1 MTWLREIDRWFID
14 SILPHRPRHL
24 EYAERLAGDRAEA
37 DDIVQDAY
45 ARLIALSDWQ
55 RLENPHAFAMRTI
68 HNIAVER
75 FRKADVVRIRQ
86 AAHLDWLDP
95 ADDSP
100 SPERTLVARRELE
113 QVAAALES
121 LPERCREVVKLR
133 RIEGHSPGEIAEKL
147 GISVSTVEKHL
158 AKGLRLLTE
167 RLAAAQTIQ
176 ESEPLTPWTRL
187 KKDRTGS

>member
-14 SILPHRPRHL
+14 SILPYRPRHL
-24 EYAERLAGDRAEA
+24 EYAARLAGNRAEA

-45 ARLIALSDWQ
+45 TRLIALSDWQ

-100 SPERTLVARRELE
+100 SPERALVARRELE
-113 QVAAALES
+113 QVAVALDD

-158 AKGLRLLTE
+158 AKGLHLLTE
-167 RLAAAQTIQ
+167 RLSALRRDEEEYHSETWPKLHERQTR
-176 ESEPLTPWTRL
+176 S
-187 KKDRTGS
+187 

>member
-1 MTWLREIDRWFID
+1 MTWLREIDRWFIE
-14 SILPHRPRHL
+14 SVLPHRPRHL

-37 DDIVQDAY
+37 DDIVQEAY
-45 ARLIALSDWQ
+45 ARLIALSDWR
-55 RLENPHAFAMRTI
+55 RLENPHAFAMRTV

-75 FRKADVVRIRQ
+75 FRRADVVRIRQ
-86 AAHLDWLDP
+86 AVHLDWLDP

-100 SPERTLVARRELE
+100 SPERAMGARRELE
-113 QVAAALES
+113 QVAIALES
-121 LPERCREVVKLR
+121 LPERCRDVVKLR

-167 RLAAAQTIQ
+167 RLAAVRLVR
-176 ESEPLTPWTRL
+176 ESEPLTPWTRP